1 MEIRE
6 LLERYE
12 RGQRDFTWV
21 ALNGALLAKTT
32 LAGIGLSRAK
42 LNGATLESADLSRAN
57 LIKAE
62 LENANLQQANL
73 TAARLGKAN
82 LTTANLQR
90 SNLERADLS
99 QAKLEGANL
108 NVANLECANL
118 WGANLTHAQLTGA
131 NLKGVKLN
139 RATLIDANL
148 EGAIWEEVDWTDADL
163 RGATM
168 PDGSLYEVWIESNL
182 PESRLDPLPELETST
197 ETSLPRQLFLPKVLN
212 LEGYEQKIFE
222 FKSGLRSQEFHRQFP
237 WKGVLPSILGYF
249 LLGITL
255 ALCDASLGAWL
266 LAFVGAVG
274 WSIDASLTWFA
285 PIVGMIAV
293 LISLPISISHF
304 AITAVAMISTIY
316 LFFNL
321 IFYGYGMRKS
331 IIFAIWISGIF
342 TVFLFLMTGLFAP
355 GFMNADVILL
365 MIASTILIG
374 IGCPS
379 WIGMGYLGYSKRQTL
394 QATAGVSLLGLIVG
408 SFWMLIAVSN

>member
-1 MEIRE
+1 MESRE
-6 LLERYE
+6 LLERYT

-21 ALNGALLAKTT
+21 ELNGALLAKTT
-32 LAGIGLSRAK
+32 LAGISLSRAK
-42 LNGATLESADLSRAN
+42 LNGATLESADLRRAN

-62 LENANLQQANL
+62 LVNANLQHVTL
-73 TAARLGKAN
+73 TAALLVKAN
-82 LTTANLQR
+82 LTEANLQR
-90 SNLERADLS
+90 SHLDNADLS

-108 NVANLECANL
+108 AEANLERANCT
-118 WGANLTHAQLTGA
+118 GANLTNAQLTGA

-139 RATLIDANL
+139 RATLIGANL
-148 EGAIWEEVDWTDADL
+148 EGAIWKDVDWTDADL
-163 RGATM
+163 TEATM
-168 PDGSLYEVWIESNL
+168 PDGSLYEVWIESNVLESVPDSL
-182 PESRLDPLPELETST
+182 PKQEMSSEEPLPRPL
-197 ETSLPRQLFLPKVLN
+197 LVPAILN
-212 LEGYEQKIFE
+212 LEGYKQKLFE
-222 FKSGLRSQEFHRQFP
+222 FRSGLSPQEFHRQFP
-237 WKGVLPSILGYF
+237 WKGVLPSALGYF
-249 LLGITL
+249 LLGYAL

-293 LISLPISISHF
+293 IISLPISISHF
-304 AITAVAMISTIY
+304 VIAAVAIISTIS

-321 IFYGYGMRKS
+321 SFYGYGMRKS

-342 TVFLFLMTGLFAP
+342 TVFLFSMTGWFSP
-355 GFMNADVILL
+355 GFITADVMLL
-365 MIASTILIG
+365 TIASTILIG